1 MSEQL
6 KSRRG
11 EARTQQDG
19 ILATQ
24 SAEIESA
31 VQKEQKRIQRKEA
44 KREELNNSLSY
55 SACKGIKTVMDDYYL
70 DAIIGFLPGGIGD
83 VISGPLLLPYIYV
96 ALFKVRSIPLTL
108 SVIYNWLIDTCLGI
122 IPMLGNFIDIFY
134 KGYKKSYRQIVGFVE
149 DDKQIISE
157 VNGNAI
163 KVTILIII
171 LCVIIYYLYR
181 LAAFVWNWVVGLFA

>member
-1 MSEQL
+1 MSEEL

-11 EARTQQDG
+11 AALTQQDG
-19 ILATQ
+19 ILATH
-24 SAEIESA
+24 SAEIQSA
-31 VQKEQKRIQRKEA
+31 VEKEQMRKQRKDK
-44 KREELNNSLSY
+44 KREELESSLSY
-55 SACKGIKTVMDDYYL
+55 STCKGIKTIMDDYYL

-83 VISGPLLLPYIYV
+83 VISGPLLLPYIYI
-96 ALFKVRSIPLTL
+96 ALFKVRSVPLTL

-122 IPMLGNFIDIFY
+122 IPLIGNFIDIFH

-149 DDKQIISE
+149 DDKDIISE

-163 KVTILIII
+163 KVIIFILI

-181 LAAFVWNWVVGLFA
+181 LAAFVWNWIVGLFA

>member
-11 EARTQQDG
+11 AAQTQQDG
-19 ILATQ
+19 ILATH
-24 SAEIESA
+24 SAEIQSA
-31 VQKEQKRIQRKEA
+31 VEKEQMRKQRKDK
-44 KREELNNSLSY
+44 KREELESSLSY
-55 SACKGIKTVMDDYYL
+55 RTCKRIKTIMDDCL
-70 DAIIGFLPGGIGD
+70 VDAIIGFIPGGIGD

-108 SVIYNWLIDTCLGI
+108 SVIYNWLLDTCLGV
-122 IPMLGNFIDIFY
+122 IPLIGNFIDIFY
-134 KGYKKSYRQIVGFVE
+134 KGYRKSYQQIVGFVE
-149 DDKQIISE
+149 DDRDIISE

-163 KVTILIII
+163 KLMIFILI

-181 LAAFVWNWVVGLFA
+181 LTAFLWNWIVGLFA